1 MIKGCGKE
9 PDPQVS
15 NKIDRKHG
23 HRLTMS
29 SDREAVASPPARERM
44 KAGLRTLSLMI
55 AAFWATAA
63 VAQAPVRVEAVST
76 RTIVERVSVT
86 GTVTSPRTAV
96 LSTAVAGLV
105 ADITVDE
112 GRRVAAG
119 DAILRLDAELA
130 ELALERSFAEVRQRE
145 TALADARRRL
155 DEAERVGPERGIA
168 RTQIE
173 SLRAEVASEEASLEA
188 SRIAAREQAAIVERH
203 RLRAPFAGVISERYT
218 ELGEWVNPGDAL
230 LELVAIDNLR
240 FDFRVSQNFFGEIKE
255 NAPVEITLD
264 TLPGQKLSGRVSA
277 IVPVKDPGARTFLV
291 RVLADASESIASLAI
306 SPGMSA
312 SAAFSL
318 DAGRSGIAVSRDAI
332 LRFPDGRVTAWVVDS
347 RDGLSVVREQAVST
361 GLEFDGYVEIRAGL
375 SEGDRAVTHGNES
388 LQEGQTIKIL
398 DGGP

>member
-1 MIKGCGKE
+1 
-9 PDPQVS
+9 
-15 NKIDRKHG
+15 
-23 HRLTMS
+23 MS
-29 SDREAVASPPARERM
+29 SDREAVASPTATKRM

-55 AAFWATAA
+55 AALWATVA
-63 VAQAPVRVEAVST
+63 VAQAPVRTEAVST

-277 IVPVKDPGARTFLV
+277 IVPVKNPGARTFLV

-318 DAGRSGIAVSRDAI
+318 DTGRSGIAVSRDAI
-332 LRFPDGRVTAWVVDS
+332 LRFPDGRVTVWIVDS
-347 RDGLSVVREQAVST
+347 RDGLPVVREQIVST
-361 GLEFDGYVEIRAGL
+361 GLEFDGFVEIRAGL

-398 DGGP
+398 DGGS

>member
-1 MIKGCGKE
+1 
-9 PDPQVS
+9 
-15 NKIDRKHG
+15 
-23 HRLTMS
+23 
-29 SDREAVASPPARERM
+29 M

>member
-1 MIKGCGKE
+1 
-9 PDPQVS
+9 
-15 NKIDRKHG
+15 
-23 HRLTMS
+23 
-29 SDREAVASPPARERM
+29 M
-44 KAGLRTLSLMI
+44 KAVLRTSGLVL
-55 AAFWATAA
+55 AALAAAAA
-63 VAQAPVRVEAVST
+63 VAEAPVRVEVVSP
-76 RTIVERVSVT
+76 RTIVERISVT

-105 ADITVDE
+105 ADIAVDE

-130 ELALERSFAEVRQRE
+130 ELALERSFAEVLQRE
-145 TALADARRRL
+145 SALADARRRL

-173 SLRAEVASEEASLEA
+173 SLRAEVVSEEAALKG

-218 ELGEWVNPGDAL
+218 EVGEWVNPGDAL

-240 FDFRVSQNFFGEIKE
+240 FDFRVSQNFFGGIEE
-255 NAPVEITLD
+255 NTPVEITLD

-277 IVPVKDPGARTFLV
+277 IVPVKNPGARTFLV

-318 DAGRSGIAVSRDAI
+318 DTGRSGVAVSRDAI
-332 LRFPDGRVTAWVVDS
+332 LRFPDGRVTVWIVES
-347 RDGLSVVREQAVST
+347 RDGLPVVREQVVST
-361 GLEFDGYVEIRAGL
+361 GLEFDGFVEIRAGL
-375 SEGDRAVTHGNES
+375 SEGDRAVTQGNES

-398 DGGP
+398 DGGS

>member
-1 MIKGCGKE
+1 
-9 PDPQVS
+9 
-15 NKIDRKHG
+15 
-23 HRLTMS
+23 
-29 SDREAVASPPARERM
+29 
-44 KAGLRTLSLMI
+44 
-55 AAFWATAA
+55 
-63 VAQAPVRVEAVST
+63 
-76 RTIVERVSVT
+76 
-86 GTVTSPRTAV
+86 
-96 LSTAVAGLV
+96 LV

-173 SLRAEVASEEASLEA
+173 SLRAEVASEEAS
-188 SRIAAREQAAIVERH
+188 
-203 RLRAPFAGVISERYT
+203 GVISERYT

>member
-1 MIKGCGKE
+1 